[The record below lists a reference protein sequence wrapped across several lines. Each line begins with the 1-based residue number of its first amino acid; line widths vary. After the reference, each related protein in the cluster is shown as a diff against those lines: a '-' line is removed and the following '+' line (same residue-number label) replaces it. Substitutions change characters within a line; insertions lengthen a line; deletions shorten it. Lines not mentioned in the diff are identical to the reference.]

1 MKLANQILIFVFTI
15 ILLMMISCI
24 NARAQNFGFESGNL
38 TGWTT
43 GGNDVTVST
52 GLNNASFGGGLTWTI
67 RPYGTYMARLYPGG
81 SVQFNTATTNL
92 GLTDAEN
99 TAIRSFMTAHAS
111 GGSPTPT
118 NATWIKRTVT
128 LEAGVNYSFAWN
140 YVSTDYMPYNDGS
153 LMSLVHSTNAAIIP
167 TLNNNQQRYAL
178 LGFTNTGSGNYSTG
192 SYGSTGWQRAT
203 FTVPVTGDYV
213 LGFAAFNLGDTILS
227 PMLFI
232 DEIQGETLK
241 NGQPFAP
248 VEPNAGSNAPSS
260 GGGAASLCCGG
271 SATAFNANTAFT
283 SRANTFAATGDN
295 RVTISQIGNSNS
307 ANATQVGARNYLE
320 YHATGS
326 NNSLTVNQNT
336 SSGSNTSS
344 TSNYIET
351 TIIGSNNTTSI
362 TQTSIGGNKGVL
374 ATVSNNSNSI
384 TVTQQNSGSHYAE
397 ITLLDSNKSVNLTQ
411 SGNANHMAR
420 IELSGGATSLTATQ
434 SGNTQL
440 HYSLTHNCATA
451 SCSAITVTQGQ

>member
-1 MKLANQILIFVFTI
+1 MKLVNQILVFVFTLV
-15 ILLMMISCI
+15 LLMMLSCI
-24 NARAQNFGFESGNL
+24 SVRAQNFGFESGNL
-38 TGWTT
+38 SNWTT
-43 GGNDVTVST
+43 AGNDVTIST
-52 GLNNASFGGGLTWTI
+52 GVNNVTYGDGLAWTI
-67 RPYGTYMARLYPGG
+67 RPYGTYMAQLYPGG
-81 SVQFNTATTNL
+81 SIQFNTATASL
-92 GLTDAEN
+92 GLTSAEN
-99 TAIRSFMTAHAS
+99 TAIRNFMTANAG

-140 YVSTDYMPYNDGS
+140 YLSTDYMPYNDGS
-153 LMSLVHSTNAAIIP
+153 MMSLVHSTNASVIP
-167 TLNNNQQRYAL
+167 TLNNSQQRYAL
-178 LGFTNTGSGNYSTG
+178 LGFTNTGTGNYSTG

-213 LGFAAFNLGDTILS
+213 LGFAAFNLGDTVLS
-227 PMLFI
+227 PILFI

-248 VEPNAGSNAPSS
+248 IEPNAGSSAPSS
-260 GGGAASLCCGG
+260 GGGSTLCCGG
-271 SATAFNANTAFT
+271 SAAAFNANTAFT
-283 SRANTFAATGDN
+283 NRNSTFTATGDN
-295 RVTISQIGNSNS
+295 RIIIEQIGNTNTV
-307 ANATQVGARNYLE
+307 NVTQVGARNYLE
-320 YHATGS
+320 YRATGS
-326 NNSLTVNQNT
+326 NNTLTTNQNT
-336 SSGSNTSS
+336 AAGSNTSS

-351 TIIGSNNTTSI
+351 IIVGSSNNTSV
-362 TQTSIGGNKGVL
+362 TQTSTGGNKGVL

-384 TVTQQNSGSHYAE
+384 TVTQQNAGSHYAE

-420 IELSGGATSLTATQ
+420 IELSGGATSITTTQ

-440 HYSLTHNCATA
+440 HYSLTHNCTTA